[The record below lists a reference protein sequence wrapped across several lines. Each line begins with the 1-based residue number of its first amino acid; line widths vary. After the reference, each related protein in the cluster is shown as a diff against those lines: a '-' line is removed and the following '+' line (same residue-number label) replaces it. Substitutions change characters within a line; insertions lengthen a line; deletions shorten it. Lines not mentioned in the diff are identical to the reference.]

1 MFIRIAYIRPYT
13 FNLNMTANFAT
24 IEISLK
30 ECLLPSEVSGLIA
43 QAEQR
48 RVKPG
53 EVIVLAV
60 RDFLARQANPQ
71 VDAQAGNQNPSA

>member
-1 MFIRIAYIRPYT
+1 
-13 FNLNMTANFAT
+13 MTNDFAT

-30 ECLLPSEVSGLIA
+30 ECLLPSELSGLMA

-48 RVKPG
+48 HVKPG

-60 RDFLARQANPQ
+60 RDFLSRQAQPEGASDKAAL
-71 VDAQAGNQNPSA
+71 VA

>member
-1 MFIRIAYIRPYT
+1 
-13 FNLNMTANFAT
+13 MTADFAT

-30 ECLLPSEVSGLIA
+30 ECLLPSELSGLMA

-48 RVKPG
+48 HVKPG

-60 RDFLARQANPQ
+60 RDFLARQPHPQ
-71 VDAQAGNQNPSA
+71 VETTERVEVAA

>member
-1 MFIRIAYIRPYT
+1 
-13 FNLNMTANFAT
+13 MTADFAT

-30 ECLLPSEVSGLIA
+30 ECLLPSELSGLIA

-48 RVKPG
+48 HVKPG

-60 RDFLARQANPQ
+60 RDFLSRQAETVAQPQ
-71 VDAQAGNQNPSA
+71 TEVAA

>member
-1 MFIRIAYIRPYT
+1 
-13 FNLNMTANFAT
+13 MTADFAT

-30 ECLLPSEVSGLIA
+30 ECLLPSELSGLMA

-48 RVKPG
+48 HVKPG

-60 RDFLARQANPQ
+60 RDFLSRQAQPQ
-71 VDAQAGNQNPSA
+71 TDGNQQLEEVAA

>member
-1 MFIRIAYIRPYT
+1 
-13 FNLNMTANFAT
+13 MTADFAT

-30 ECLLPSEVSGLIA
+30 ECLLPSELSGLMA

-48 RVKPG
+48 HVKPG

-60 RDFLARQANPQ
+60 RDFLSRQSETLAQPQ
-71 VDAQAGNQNPSA
+71 TEQAA

>member
-1 MFIRIAYIRPYT
+1 
-13 FNLNMTANFAT
+13 MTADFAT

-30 ECLLPSEVSGLIA
+30 ECLLPSELSGLIA
-43 QAEQR
+43 QAEHR

-60 RDFLARQANPQ
+60 RDFLARQPNPQ
-71 VDAQAGNQNPSA
+71 IEAPERAEVAA

>member
-1 MFIRIAYIRPYT
+1 
-13 FNLNMTANFAT
+13 MTADFAT

-30 ECLLPSEVSGLIA
+30 ECLLPSELSGLMA

-48 RVKPG
+48 HVKPG

-60 RDFLARQANPQ
+60 RDFLSRQAQPEA
-71 VDAQAGNQNPSA
+71 AQQPLEEVAA

>member
-1 MFIRIAYIRPYT
+1 
-13 FNLNMTANFAT
+13 MTADFAT

-30 ECLLPSEVSGLIA
+30 ECLLPSELSGLIA

-48 RVKPG
+48 HVKPG

-60 RDFLARQANPQ
+60 RDFLARQPNPQ
-71 VDAQAGNQNPSA
+71 IETSERAEVPA

>member
-1 MFIRIAYIRPYT
+1 
-13 FNLNMTANFAT
+13 MTADFAT

-30 ECLLPSEVSGLIA
+30 ECLLPSELSGLIA
-43 QAEQR
+43 QAEHR

-60 RDFLARQANPQ
+60 RDFLARQ
-71 VDAQAGNQNPSA
+71 PSPTVETEERAEVPA